1 MNCKIVEPENLY
13 TDFLCRHK
21 SQHGGGSIP
30 HFSGVQFQ
38 KGYGIGNVLG
48 NLFRNIIPIA
58 RTAFKVAQPV
68 LKKTGKN
75 ILRKGIQTGVK
86 VIKKVGEGENI
97 KEVLNRESRQ
107 ALKEIRNQALSDI
120 TQLRTKKINKN
131 ERKRKRKKPVYSKT
145 KRIKRDILD

>member
-21 SQHGGGSIP
+21 SQHGGGNIP

-68 LKKTGKN
+68 LKK
-75 ILRKGIQTGVK
+75 
-86 VIKKVGEGENI
+86 
-97 KEVLNRESRQ
+97 
-107 ALKEIRNQALSDI
+107 NQALSDI

-131 ERKRKRKKPVYSKT
+131 ERKRKRKKPVYSKA
-145 KRIKRDILD
+145 KIIKRYILD